1 NALDALGELDDLT
14 AFFLSDQ
21 GVHLGEHR
29 WGVAL
34 GVPAAAQK
42 QTAYEPTVKLPLR
55 ARGPAFPPGRSHT
68 CCTQADVTATIAA
81 IAGATPSHGFDGTDL
96 RPLVADPDPERL
108 CFTQGDALFSP
119 SSAWHSIVTGPHHP
133 DVPSMKIVRSLDDG
147 NFIEVYDL
155 ADDPGELVNLAGNP
169 ERADEQAM

>member
-1 NALDALGELDDLT
+1 DVTGKPPWVQQTPPVTYQDAVEIRRAARNMAKTLRDVDDMLVDVFNALDALGELDDLT

-34 GVPAAAQK
+34 GVPAATQK

-81 IAGATPSHGFDGTDL
+81 
-96 RPLVADPDPERL
+96 
-108 CFTQGDALFSP
+108 
-119 SSAWHSIVTGPHHP
+119 
-133 DVPSMKIVRSLDDG
+133 
-147 NFIEVYDL
+147 
-155 ADDPGELVNLAGNP
+155 
-169 ERADEQAM
+169 